1 MIRQAILQLTKEK
14 RKQINIYSPF
24 AREKKMLYV
33 FFSVGHEWTDWLIR
47 VERDN
52 KSEIDLR
59 ILGKYT
65 VRRPTAIHND
75 T

>member
-1 MIRQAILQLTKEK
+1 
-14 RKQINIYSPF
+14 
-24 AREKKMLYV
+24 MLYV